1 MIFAPALFT
10 IRVYRWKLNSD
21 FNLDL
26 QAQENP
32 QSDNIP
38 LEAYRS
44 GFTGLV
50 DDRPGSPLYLFRT
63 TRRSTRLSL
72 MDI

>member
-1 MIFAPALFT
+1 MRIYC
-10 IRVYRWKLNSD
+10 RKLNSD

-26 QAQENP
+26 QAQENLR
-32 QSDNIP
+32 SDNIP

-44 GFTGLV
+44 GLTGLV
-50 DDRPGSPLYLFRT
+50 DDRPSSPLCLFRT